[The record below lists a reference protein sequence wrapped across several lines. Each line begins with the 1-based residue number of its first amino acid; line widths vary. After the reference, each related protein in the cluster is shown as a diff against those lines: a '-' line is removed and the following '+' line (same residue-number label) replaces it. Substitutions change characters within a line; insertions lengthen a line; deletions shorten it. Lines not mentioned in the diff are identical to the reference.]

1 MRARLLLALG
11 LGAGALA
18 ACSQPAPTHDKAY
31 YVKHEAERT
40 SQLSACQN
48 DPGRLGATANCVNA
62 QSADADVHASKFYDV
77 AKPAPR
83 VADPGKL

>member
-1 MRARLLLALG
+1 MRPRLVLTLG
-11 LGAGALA
+11 LAAAALA

-31 YVKHEAERT
+31 YAQHDAERAT
-40 SQLSACQN
+40 QLAACRN
-48 DPGRLGATANCVNA
+48 DPGRLAATPNCVNA
-62 QSADADVHASKFYDV
+62 QSADADAHASKFYDV

>member
-18 ACSQPAPTHDKAY
+18 ACSQPAP
-31 YVKHEAERT
+31 
-40 SQLSACQN
+40 ACQN

>member
-1 MRARLLLALG
+1 M
-11 LGAGALA
+11 

-31 YVKHEAERT
+31 YVRHEAERT

-62 QSADADVHASKFYDV
+62 QSADADVHASKFYDA